1 MINDLRLTTK
11 KVLVAPANYKGS
23 ISPEKAAS
31 SIIEGIK
38 EVDAKIETIAL
49 PLSDGGEGF
58 VKSMVSSGS
67 GKIVECEVIGPLYKK
82 VSSYYG
88 VLNNNI
94 AVVEMA
100 LASGLELIT
109 DEERDPWNATS
120 YGTGELILHAIQNG
134 CKKVIIGLGGSAT
147 NDGGLG
153 MIQAL
158 GARVLNANGEPVS
171 IGADGLEHVNSFD
184 LTLLQERIKGIEFIA
199 ACDVTNPL
207 LGLTGASAVYGPQKG
222 ADNALV
228 KKLDESLSHFNQ
240 IVETNLHKHHKD
252 LPGVGAAGGMGFG
265 LVTFLDAR
273 LESGFD
279 IVSEITDL
287 QRKVQWADL
296 IITGEGK
303 IDEQTLQGKTI
314 HRLAALAKK
323 YDKKLIAIGG
333 VVDFNY
339 KLEFLKNGIS
349 DFYAI
354 ANYAND
360 LSDSMKNAS
369 YYFEKIAQEITKSLI
384 GLKL

>member
-120 YGTGELILHAIQNG
+120 YGTGELILHAIN
-134 CKKVIIGLGGSAT
+134 
-147 NDGGLG
+147 
-153 MIQAL
+153 
-158 GARVLNANGEPVS
+158 S
-171 IGADGLEHVNSFD
+171 IGFH
-184 LTLLQERIKGIEFIA
+184 
-199 ACDVTNPL
+199 
-207 LGLTGASAVYGPQKG
+207 
-222 ADNALV
+222 
-228 KKLDESLSHFNQ
+228 
-240 IVETNLHKHHKD
+240 
-252 LPGVGAAGGMGFG
+252 
-265 LVTFLDAR
+265 
-273 LESGFD
+273 
-279 IVSEITDL
+279 
-287 QRKVQWADL
+287 
-296 IITGEGK
+296 
-303 IDEQTLQGKTI
+303 
-314 HRLAALAKK
+314 
-323 YDKKLIAIGG
+323 
-333 VVDFNY
+333 
-339 KLEFLKNGIS
+339 
-349 DFYAI
+349 
-354 ANYAND
+354 
-360 LSDSMKNAS
+360 
-369 YYFEKIAQEITKSLI
+369 
-384 GLKL
+384 